1 MLSFCCRRLQCK
13 SNTMHINL
21 FLAFIMRA
29 SLAFLK
35 DRLFVGYLGLPQDIT
50 HVNGRMEFV
59 QEGLVGDFA
68 ILLALNYD
76 SVSAVRKREL

>member
-1 MLSFCCRRLQCK
+1 MRLFFLLACLCRRLQCK

-35 DRLFVGYLGLPQDIT
+35 DRLFVGHLGLPQDIT

-59 QEGLVGDFA
+59 QEGLVR
-68 ILLALNYD
+68 
-76 SVSAVRKREL
+76 S